1 MIGNPCH
8 SVTGVPEGSGRI
20 NEVVVS
26 VGGTGVFVGLRVG
39 VRLGSRVAVGS
50 SVGVALG
57 SGVVVEVGRL
67 VAVGTAV
74 SVGFAARALQEFNAT
89 SRIKSRMALLMAFML
104 TLACVRYS
112 ILIGLRVE
120 HNAQSLVARHIS
132 SALGWDWIARSL
144 LWSYD
149 SAR

>member
-1 MIGNPCH
+1 MALGMIGNPCH

-57 SGVVVEVGRL
+57 SGVAVEVGRL

-74 SVGFAARALQEFNAT
+74 SVGFAERALQEFNAT
-89 SRIKSRMALLMAFML
+89 SRIKSMMTLLMAFML
-104 TLACVRYS
+104 TLACVRCS
-112 ILIGLRVE
+112 ILIGL
-120 HNAQSLVARHIS
+120 
-132 SALGWDWIARSL
+132 
-144 LWSYD
+144 
-149 SAR
+149 